1 MGVTKRGFVV
11 GYDASPGAVVALDW
25 ATEEARRRGEPLL
38 VLHAVEPV
46 AVPIAPNPLPAPPVV
61 AGPGPALVDEA
72 VARATRH
79 LDEGQVSG
87 RVVRASA
94 AAGLVDASRH
104 AVTVVTGC
112 RGRSRLA
119 SGLLGSVSYA
129 VTAHAHCPAVVVR
142 GEDPS
147 HPDPEHRVVV
157 GVDGSPTS
165 QRAVQHAAAVAAG
178 AGAPLHVVGVGSIT
192 SPESWAYVET
202 SAAGNEHTHGAV
214 TELGPALDR
223 AAELARASH
232 PGLAVE
238 TEILFGP
245 AGRVL
250 AQLGAHAGLLVVGS
264 RGHGGFAGLLLG
276 SVSHRLVHEAA
287 GAVMVVH
294 ADD

>member
-1 MGVTKRGFVV
+1 MTAMRRGFVV
-11 GYDASPGAVVALDW
+11 GYDGSPGAVVALDW
-25 ATEEARRRGEPLL
+25 AIEEARRQGEPLL

-46 AVPIAPNPLPAPPVV
+46 AVPIAPSPLPAPPVV
-61 AGPGPALVDEA
+61 AGPAPALVGEG
-72 VARATRH
+72 VARATRR

-94 AAGLVDASRH
+94 AAGLVDASKE
-104 AVTVVTGC
+104 AVMVVTGC

-129 VTAHAHCPAVVVR
+129 VTAHARCPAVVVR

-147 HPDPEHRVVV
+147 HPDPTHQVVV

-165 QRAVQHAAAVAAG
+165 ERALEHAAAIASG
-178 AGAPLHVVGVGSIT
+178 AGAPLRVVGVGTIT

-202 SAAGNEHTHGAV
+202 SAAGNEHTHAV
-214 TELGPALDR
+214 VSELEPALDR
-223 AAELARASH
+223 AAELARAAH
-232 PGLAVE
+232 PGLAVD

-250 AQLGAHAGLLVVGS
+250 AQLGEHAGLLVVGS

-276 SVSHRLVHEAA
+276 SVSHRLVHEAT

-294 ADD
+294 SDD